1 MKNFNIR
8 LKALRKEKRRTQD
21 DVAKHLNIKRA
32 TYSGYER
39 GVIMPPYEK
48 IDILAKYFGVS
59 VDYLMGEHIIKEET
73 DALKT
78 ISGLLRE
85 LRDEHS
91 GVIIDGVELDKES
104 REFLISSLESSLKM
118 SKHIAKNN
126 KKGQ

>member
-1 MKNFNIR
+1 MKNFNMR

-21 DVAKHLNIKRA
+21 DVAKQLNIKRA

-39 GVIMPPYEK
+39 GVIMPPYDK
-48 IDILAKYFGVS
+48 IDALAKYFGVS
-59 VDYLMGEHIIKEET
+59 VDYLMGENIIKEET

-91 GVIIDGVELDKES
+91 GVVIDGVALDKES
-104 REFLISSLESSLKM
+104 REFLISSLENSLKM

-126 KKGQ
+126 KKG